1 MPDIKLTK
9 LEYADSGIH
18 AYFALDADFDTEAF
32 RQGLPGAFLSATVVF
47 PSATV
52 VFPDSPGGPPQ
63 PGTERQ
69 AHAQLLEH
77 LEEFVQELRE
87 ILKE

>member
-1 MPDIKLTK
+1 MPDVELTK
-9 LEYADSGIH
+9 LEYADSEIH
-18 AYFALDADFDTEAF
+18 AYFDLDADFDPAAIS
-32 RQGLPGAFLSATVVF
+32 QGLPRAFLSATVVF

-87 ILKE
+87 ILKP

>member
-18 AYFALDADFDTEAF
+18 AYFDLDADFDTAAF
-32 RQGLPGAFLSATVVF
+32 RQEGLPRAFLSAIVVF

-87 ILKE
+87 F

>member
-18 AYFALDADFDTEAF
+18 AYFDLDADFDTAAIS
-32 RQGLPGAFLSATVVF
+32 QGLPRAFL
-47 PSATV
+47 SATV